1 MFYEPM
7 TRSETV
13 KFRVKL
19 DRAGVERHAETL
31 TALGFRYLVEQCSEG
46 DTGYA
51 DYTVNIQ
58 YFGDVVKKLELF
70 SSLLD
75 DYRLVTETDFEELN
89 HGKSI
94 ICELV
99 QKLTQ
104 IQEKLAPEAVHR
116 RRRW

>member
-19 DRAGVERHAETL
+19 DREGVERRADAHSPRL
-31 TALGFRYLVEQCSEG
+31 RYLVEQCSEG

-58 YFGDVVKKLELF
+58 YFGDVVKKLEC
-70 SSLLD
+70 SLPSW
-75 DYRLVTETDFEELN
+75 TTT
-89 HGKSI
+89 GS
-94 ICELV
+94 
-99 QKLTQ
+99 
-104 IQEKLAPEAVHR
+104 
-116 RRRW
+116 